1 MTHPAPHPLLP
12 YYPSSLAG
20 QLQSGGQWI
29 LLYGEAG
36 IGKSTLTAELART
49 LSEEA

>member
-12 YYPSSLAG
+12 YCPSSLAG
-20 QLQSGGQWI
+20 QLQTGGQRI